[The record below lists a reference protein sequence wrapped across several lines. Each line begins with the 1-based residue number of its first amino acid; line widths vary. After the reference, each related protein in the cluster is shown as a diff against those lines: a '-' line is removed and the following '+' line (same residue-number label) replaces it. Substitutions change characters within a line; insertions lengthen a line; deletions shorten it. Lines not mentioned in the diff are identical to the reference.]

1 MTKRS
6 EPLNGLRLWREA
18 RGMSQEALA
27 RRLGVSQRTV
37 SRIESWAQTPNRDAM
52 RRILILTGGRVT
64 SADFYE
70 LAPSPSGMVA

>member
-37 SRIESWAQTPNRDAM
+37 SRIES
-52 RRILILTGGRVT
+52 
-64 SADFYE
+64 
-70 LAPSPSGMVA
+70 